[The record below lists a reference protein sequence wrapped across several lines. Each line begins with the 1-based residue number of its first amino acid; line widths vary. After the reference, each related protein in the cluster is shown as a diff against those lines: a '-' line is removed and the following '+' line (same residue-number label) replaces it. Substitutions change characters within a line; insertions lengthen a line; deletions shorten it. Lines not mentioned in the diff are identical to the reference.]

1 MKQKIYLDTS
11 VIGGYYDDEFEVETK
26 KIFSKIKAGTLQI
39 VYSELTVKEIYRG
52 PKRVIDLFKQI
63 DSQNIEVVLI
73 NKEIIKL
80 ADTYISENVVG
91 FSSRDYCIHIA
102 AATVSKSDFLL
113 SWNFKHIVNERRIYV
128 YNAVNLMLG
137 YSVIEIISPIQF
149 NNNEK
154 NK

>member
-1 MKQKIYLDTS
+1 MNQKIYLDTS
-11 VIGGYYDDEFEVETK
+11 VIGGYYDDEFKIETK

-39 VYSELTVKEIYRG
+39 VYSELTLKEIYRG
-52 PKRVIDLFKQI
+52 PKRIIELFEQI
-63 DSQNIEVVLI
+63 DSKNKTVVQI

-80 ADTYISENVVG
+80 ADTYISEKVVG
-91 FSSRDYCIHIA
+91 LSSRDDCIHIA
-102 AATVSKSDFLL
+102 VATISKSDFLL
-113 SWNFKHIVNERRIYV
+113 SWNFKHIVNERRIYG
-128 YNAVNLMLG
+128 YNAVNLLLG

>member
-52 PKRVIDLFKQI
+52 PKRVIDLFEQI

-91 FSSRDYCIHIA
+91 FSSRDDCIHIA
-102 AATVSKSDFLL
+102 ATTVSKSDFLL
-113 SWNFKHIVNERRIYV
+113 SWNFKHIVNERRIYG

>member
-11 VIGGYYDDEFEVETK
+11 VIGGYYDDKFEIETRK
-26 KIFSKIKAGTLQI
+26 LFSKIDSGNLQI

-52 PKRVIDLFKQI
+52 PKRIIELFERIDLKSKAI
-63 DSQNIEVVLI
+63 VLI
-73 NKEIIKL
+73 NKEIINL

-91 FSSRDYCIHIA
+91 LSSRDDCIHIA
-102 AATVSKSDFLL
+102 AATISQSEFLL
-113 SWNFKHIVNERRIYV
+113 SWNFKHIVNERRIYG

-154 NK
+154 NT

>member
-52 PKRVIDLFKQI
+52 PKRVIDLFEQI
-63 DSQNIEVVLI
+63 DSQNIEVILI

-91 FSSRDYCIHIA
+91 FSSRDDCIHIA

-113 SWNFKHIVNERRIYV
+113 SWNFKHIVNERRIYG